1 MAKRKKRKIKKT
13 GIFLIFI
20 ICLCLIAG
28 FVYFNRDSFN
38 FLSRKE
44 STKVVN
50 KKKKEKPKKAKDYKA
65 SLFMVGDALI
75 HSAVYQDAKL
85 SDGTYDFKPMLEL
98 IKPISSTYDLVYY
111 NQETVLGGTEL
122 GLSNYPRFNSP
133 YEVGDAFIDAGF
145 NMVSLATNHTMD
157 KGEAGVTNSVNY
169 WKSKKDKV
177 VYSGQWI
184 SNEERE
190 VETAQIYEKNG
201 IKYAFLSYTTWTNG
215 LETPVGKEY
224 LNNVYSEEK
233 AASDIAKVNDK
244 ADVIIVAMHW
254 GTEYSLG
261 IDDDQEKISN
271 YLSNLGVNII
281 IGAHPH
287 VVEPVEYINDGKTF
301 VIYSLGNF
309 ISDQEGNERL
319 TGLMMSLDIK
329 KHVEVDDSVTI
340 TVENPK
346 AELIYTKSYYGG
358 KRNFKVYPYP
368 QLNDNLLK
376 GYTTLYEKY
385 KGIVSLKYPDLQWGV
400 TGSDVNGNTQ

>member
-1 MAKRKKRKIKKT
+1 MAKKKKKRKVKLKKSGRILFLFLLM
-13 GIFLIFI
+13 GILGF
-20 ICLCLIAG
+20 AG
-28 FVYFNRDSFN
+28 YDYYKSLDVKPVEEIVK
-38 FLSRKE
+38 KE
-44 STKVVN
+44 
-50 KKKKEKPKKAKDYKA
+50 KKKEKPKVPKEYHA

-75 HSAVYQDAKL
+75 HSAVYQDAKT
-85 SDGTYDFKPMLEL
+85 SDGSYDFKPMLEL
-98 IKPISSTYDLVYY
+98 IKPISSKYDLAYY

-157 KGEAGVTNSVNY
+157 KNEQGVINSVNY
-169 WKSKKDKV
+169 WKKHQDKV
-177 VYSGQWI
+177 VYSGQWV
-184 SNEERE
+184 SAEERE
-190 VETAQIYEKNG
+190 KEIATIYEKNG
-201 IKYAFLSYTTWTNG
+201 IKYAFISYTIWTNG

-233 AASDIAKVNDK
+233 AAADIAKVKDK
-244 ADVIIVAMHW
+244 ADIIIVAMHW

-261 IDDDQEKISN
+261 VDYKQDEIAKF
-271 YLSNLGVNII
+271 LSNQGVQLI

-287 VVEPVEYINDGKTF
+287 VVEPVEWINDGKTF

-319 TGLMMSLDIK
+319 TGLMMSVDIK
-329 KHVEVDDSVTI
+329 KKVDVDDSVTV

-358 KRNFKVYPYP
+358 KRNFKVYPYS
-368 QLNDNLLK
+368 QLNTGILSN
-376 GYTTLYEKY
+376 YESLRDKY
-385 KGIVSLKYPDLQWGV
+385 QGVVSQWYPELQWGV
-400 TGSDVNGNTQ
+400 TGE